1 MGGPGAS
8 VLLREPLTAQQRA
21 GLDSWIQSITRLQYE
36 DTSSVYQ
43 FWIKEDIFP
52 EPVSRCLFYFS
63 IEDPTDLAEQ
73 ETQQQ
78 VIAHLGYLPRQ
89 AIGMSSGCNDS
100 SDHRTLGHLM
110 LHLAETY
117 DGLIDMQGAIVP
129 PPPLPPTPLSKDF
142 FKEQQAKASQRGAFL
157 QARFKEIEATLP
169 PGTTMPDLLRQRH
182 SDPYSPLIALE
193 AEMHEKFGP
202 ILPAR
207 SEPSLEDISAYIHSM
222 PGNVYEIY
230 YETGRKTRW
239 VYHIVDTTFLR
250 AWLTHPRFQMI
261 K

>member
-21 GLDSWIQSITRLQYE
+21 GLDSWIQSITRLQHE

-89 AIGMSSGCNDS
+89 AIGMSSGCNVS

-117 DGLIDMQGAIVP
+117 DGLTDMGGAIT
-129 PPPLPPTPLSKDF
+129 PPLQSVPVSKDF
-142 FKEQQAKASQRGAFL
+142 FKEQQAKAAERKVYL
-157 QARFKEIEATLP
+157 QAQFKALEATLL
-169 PGTTMPDLLRQRH
+169 PGTTLPDLIRQRFT
-182 SDPYSPLIALE
+182 DPHSPLIEIE

-207 SEPSLEDISAYIHSM
+207 SEPSLEEISAYVHGM
-222 PGNVYEIY
+222 PGRVYEVY

-250 AWLTHPRFQMI
+250 AWMDHANFYMI